1 MNLYLCIFRRI
12 HILTTHFFSFLCP
25 SLWST
30 RLPSSGEEEI
40 CSILSCNMRIYVS
53 FIYDVT
59 PVLISG
65 SRGL

>member
-1 MNLYLCIFRRI
+1 MFISSDP
-12 HILTTHFFSFLCP
+12 HFNNTFLQFSHCP
-25 SLWST
+25 SLLST
-30 RLPSSGEEEI
+30 LLPSSGEEEI
-40 CSILSCNMRIYVS
+40 CSILSCNMRIYAS